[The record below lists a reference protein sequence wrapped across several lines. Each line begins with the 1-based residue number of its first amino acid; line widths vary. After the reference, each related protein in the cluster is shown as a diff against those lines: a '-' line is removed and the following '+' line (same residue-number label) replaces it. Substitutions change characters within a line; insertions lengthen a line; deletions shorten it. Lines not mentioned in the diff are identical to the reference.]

1 MYNNTHYEAIK
12 LIKDHQYQE
21 MIFNE
26 LRKNNNINQIT
37 INNMRV
43 QENKKNKKELHNI
56 LLHNIKRKI
65 NLNLD
70 K

>member
-1 MYNNTHYEAIK
+1 MYNNTNYEAIK
-12 LIKDHQYQE
+12 LIKEHKYQE

-37 INNMRV
+37 IKNMRV
-43 QENKKNKKELHNI
+43 QENKKNKNELHNI

-65 NLNLD
+65 NSNLD

>member
-1 MYNNTHYEAIK
+1 MYNNTNYEAIK
-12 LIKDHQYQE
+12 LIKEHKYQE

-37 INNMRV
+37 IKNMRV
-43 QENKKNKKELHNI
+43 QENKKNKNELHNI
-56 LLHNIKRKI
+56 LLNNIKRNI